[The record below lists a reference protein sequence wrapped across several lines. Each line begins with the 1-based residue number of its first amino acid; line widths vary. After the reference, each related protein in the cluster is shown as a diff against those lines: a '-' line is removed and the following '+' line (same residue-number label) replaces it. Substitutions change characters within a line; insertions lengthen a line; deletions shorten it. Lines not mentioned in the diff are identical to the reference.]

1 MSLTMDQLSSTENWP
16 ASQSGESSASDSK
29 NVDNLKNLELS
40 NDLKTIDTNARAY
53 GLIAEEPEETSK
65 SDSIEQLSE
74 SINKIESVCKSYGKD
89 SRKQENVNN
98 NDSLKVRFKKKHIS
112 KMATFNPKV
121 KKTTV
126 LNLCNNA

>member
-98 NDSLKVRFKKKHIS
+98 NDSLKVRFKKKTHFEDGNI
-112 KMATFNPKV
+112 
-121 KKTTV
+121 
-126 LNLCNNA
+126 